1 VQLAVTYDGTQPSV
15 VISGASGSINAA
27 FTATFTFSEAMMG
40 ITDNSYISVTNA
52 SVGAFN
58 AISSSVYT
66 ALITPTAEGAVTVD
80 VAAGV
85 VQDTAGNSNT
95 AATQLAITYDTT
107 APTVVISSAKSSFN
121 APFTATFTFSEAMS
135 SITDN
140 SYISVTNASVGAFNA
155 ISSSVYTA
163 LITPTAE
170 GAVTVNVAA
179 AAAQDAAGNNNTAA
193 TQLAV
198 TYDATAPTVVISGAS
213 GVVNGPFTA
222 TFTFSEVV
230 GDFVAADV
238 TLTNATPGAFVTV
251 SQTEYRL
258 EVTPA
263 ALGQVT
269 VTVAANSA
277 HDAATN
283 GNPQS
288 TLSVNYQD
296 SVPTLSLQGPA
307 LATGSFT
314 LTLEF
319 SETVTGL
326 EETDITV
333 ANGSVQQLTGSGAL
347 YSAEILPATLGSV
360 VSISVAAGAVKDL
373 SGQDNQAAMLM
384 VFTNNN
390 GSVGISGLAVEGQV
404 LSAQVNDA
412 DGIDDAT
419 QVYQWLSDGNPV
431 GSAATYTIVAGDV
444 GHSISLQVS
453 YTDDLGRDEQ
463 WTSAATGTVIS
474 IQQYALDTISA
485 AAGSDV
491 NAALLTVVQYRQ
503 AGLDWP
509 DNVGFTRILP
519 ILNSA
524 VARSQ
529 ADDVNEL
536 SELEALVALIMEAQD
551 DDGDGLPNS
560 LEGTATTDRDGD
572 GIVDRKDTDSDQD
585 GLSDRVELGLVLTD
599 TDSDGIIDFFDA
611 DIDND
616 GNVDDGRTDDNLDGA
631 EDSLMTVEGYRAA
644 NALADADSDGL
655 LNSQD
660 LDSDNDSIGDIVEN
674 RLADADGN
682 LLVDDARVEIDDSND
697 LIDDNNDG
705 IFNFLQLSSDGIQ
718 TDFSRTGLPKLLD
731 ADNDGR
737 LDSTVDMDRD
747 GLIDAVDN
755 AVGAFGS
762 LPDIDG
768 DGIPNHLDDDDDGDG
783 IPDADENPQ
792 LGFFTGLDADA
803 DGIDDG
809 VDYDVNGLISGT
821 DTNANGVRDDREM
834 PDHDNDGIADH
845 LDPDSDNDNV
855 TDGEDPSINTGD
867 DVTTATGAFSPLM
880 LLIAAALAMAGR
892 MAARMSVP
900 TLLLVGMLWAPLSQ
914 ANSTQPASEL
924 AVDDMHWLLAWGVG
938 YSWLSP
944 EVHGNNKVTDDGG
957 LAGHFAAGLQ
967 LNDAW
972 QVRYQYNIPGSA
984 EVNSA
989 AIEYTVHSLLAQYSQ
1004 PLQGQWRWMLGAGA
1018 SQIDV
1023 DVAAG
1028 FNADLD
1034 SEIQLSL
1041 QAGASYQLP
1050 NNISIA
1056 LQATRYSGDVQTL
1069 MLDFSHLIP

>member
-1 VQLAVTYDGTQPSV
+1 
-15 VISGASGSINAA
+15 
-27 FTATFTFSEAMMG
+27 M
-40 ITDNSYISVTNA
+40 
-52 SVGAFN
+52 
-58 AISSSVYT
+58 
-66 ALITPTAEGAVTVD
+66 D

-179 AAAQDAAGNNNTAA
+179 AAAQDVAGNNNTAA

-198 TYDATAPTVVISGAS
+198 TYDATAPTVVIGGAS
-213 GVVNGPFTA
+213 STIDGPFTA
-222 TFTFSEVV
+222 TFTFSEAV

-238 TLTNATPGAFVTV
+238 TLTNATPGAFVAV

-283 GNPQS
+283 GNSPS
-288 TLSVNYQD
+288 TLSVDYQNA
-296 SVPTLSLQGPA
+296 VPTLSLQGPA

-333 ANGSVQQLTGSGAL
+333 TNGSVQQLTGSGAL

-560 LEGTATTDRDGD
+560 LEGDAISDSDGD

-599 TDSDGIIDFFDA
+599 TDNDGIIDFFDA

-674 RLADADGN
+674 RLADVDGN
-682 LLVDDARVEIDDSND
+682 LMVDDDRIEIDDSND

-737 LDSTVDMDRD
+737 LDSTGDEDRD

-783 IPDADENPQ
+783 IPDVDENPQ

-892 MAARMSVP
+892 VAARVPVPASVP
-900 TLLLVGMLWAPLSQ
+900 TLLLVSMLWAPLSQ

-989 AIEYTVHSLLAQYSQ
+989 AIEYTLHSLLAQYSQ